1 MKLINVVV
9 FYVLYLL
16 ILGSLVSGGVAY
28 GKLYKKCETEKQKYE
43 CIRFVSESFRKTCD
57 GSGFSNLNEW
67 QKVCKAFWNLEYIGW
82 APTTEFLSDVDNKDS
97 NVNYENVMYGKWIS
111 DFCEGEV
118 YSKVN
123 SNLFSYL

>member
-67 QKVCKAFWNLEYIGW
+67 QKVCRGLCAARAVAG
-82 APTTEFLSDVDNKDS
+82 AASP
-97 NVNYENVMYGKWIS
+97 MG
-111 DFCEGEV
+111 
-118 YSKVN
+118 YSLPN
-123 SNLFSYL
+123 FGSRAGLGPYRHRADRPGPGPC